1 MGTHA
6 RIPLVPD
13 PSAANRAFIRSFT
26 RAAVSS
32 MRSAVDRTQTAESF
46 ARKAYPDDGDI
57 PRLLKAAVSPHAT
70 TGDSASALVA
80 QSMALLDALMPVS
93 ASAALLRQT
102 KVLGWDPGVGSV
114 SVPTLDMTAALPT
127 WIAEGKP
134 YQVPQATST
143 ALYLKPHKWGT
154 IVAFTIEM
162 LAHSQAD
169 VLAQQALTAGI
180 GYALDQSLFSANAAV
195 LGLSPAGLLNGL
207 SSLPPTALTTFTNI
221 GAMVADLAKLAAA
234 VAPVAINGPTLFV
247 CSPAQAA
254 AAKIYR
260 PELADTI
267 LASAAL
273 APATAI
279 AIAPAALAV
288 CTGAPSF
295 EPSHNGTVHMSTTP
309 ADIGT
314 PGSPPVVA
322 APVVSA
328 WQSGLVLLKFRWMLD
343 WGLRTKPAQPN
354 GPPPGVAF
362 ISPTNW

>member
-1 MGTHA
+1 MDA
-6 RIPLVPD
+6 PVPLRPD
-13 PSAANRAFIRSFT
+13 PRARSRAYVRSFT

-32 MRSAVDRTQTAESF
+32 MRSAVDKTQTAETY
-46 ARKAYPDDGDI
+46 ARKSYPDDGDV
-57 PRLLKAAVSPHAT
+57 PRLLKAAVAPHTMTDTANV
-70 TGDSASALVA
+70 LVA

-93 ASAALLRQT
+93 ASAALLRET
-102 KVLGWDPGVGSV
+102 RVLGWDPGVGSV
-114 SVPTLDMTAALPT
+114 SVPTLDLTAALPT
-127 WIAEGKP
+127 WISEGKP
-134 YQVPQATST
+134 YPIPQGTST

-154 IVAFTIEM
+154 VVAFTMEM

-169 VLAQQALTAGI
+169 VLAQQGLTAGI
-180 GYALDQSLFSANAAV
+180 GYGLDQSLFSSNAAV
-195 LGLSPAGLLNGL
+195 PGLSPAGLLNGL
-207 SSLPPTALTTFTNI
+207 TSLPPTALTTFTNI
-221 GAMVADLAKLAAA
+221 GAMIADLAKLAAA
-234 VAPVAINGPTLFV
+234 VAPVAVNGPILFV

-260 PELADTI
+260 PELADTV

-279 AIAPAALAV
+279 AIAPAALAF
-288 CTGAPSF
+288 CAGAPSF
-295 EPSHNGTVHMSTTP
+295 EPSHEGTVHMSTTP
-309 ADIGT
+309 ADIGV
-314 PGSPPVVA
+314 PGTPPVVA

-328 WQSGLVLLKFRWMLD
+328 WQAGQVLLKFRWMLD